1 MFSQHMSFII
11 SISLLHTHTHTH
23 LIIRPRIH
31 HVNKNTTN
39 NNNRLSRL
47 SAATSRLSACT
58 FNSNRSSYYARS
70 PSSVVLDNG
79 TNSNRLSAAI
89 SIRTDKKRMS
99 IISATSLSSLSSYQ
113 QERMMARA
121 SNLSSAL
128 SKVQQQKNSSSNKQ
142 ITSRK

>member
-1 MFSQHMSFII
+1 MMHVSLDMSCLLTCVC
-11 SISLLHTHTHTH
+11 SLLCS
-23 LIIRPRIH
+23 PRIH
-31 HVNKNTTN
+31 HANKNTIPANT
-39 NNNRLSRL
+39 NNRLSRL
-47 SAATSRLSACT
+47 SAATHRLSAST
-58 FNSNRSSYYARS
+58 YNSNRSSYYVRS
-70 PSSVVLDNG
+70 PSSVVLDNNA
-79 TNSNRLSAAI
+79 NSSKRLSAAM